1 MKRVITT
8 FLIWAAMASGAVAQV
23 PPSCTPVLTVLK
35 NNCSLQN
42 IYKCNGPDGLGIYS
56 EIYDDGLQGIAE
68 YYTSDLAFIKAV
80 EIGDISH
87 FSVIA
92 IINSGKEFSL
102 KLLLETGTATVRRK
116 ILIQAGFIPQKP
128 IGINADFRLGNETIE
143 IDGTRLRA
151 GSSIADIVIG
161 RPFGA
166 IHEESEI
173 FYSEQDG
180 ILFEGKHTIRMGDQ
194 GEVEEYDEHPIK
206 LIRQGQKGF
215 MSTTPE
221 HQCGPV
227 LSGLEMIHLEN
238 NG

>member
-1 MKRVITT
+1 MKRVIAI
-8 FLIWAAMASGAVAQV
+8 FLIWAAMASGAIAQV

-35 NNCSLQN
+35 SNCSLQN
-42 IYKCNGPDGLGIYS
+42 IYKCNGPDGLGIYR
-56 EIYDDGLQGIAE
+56 EEYGDGSQDTAE

-116 ILIQAGFIPQKP
+116 ILMQAGFIPQKP
-128 IGINADFRLGNETIE
+128 IGFNADFRLGNKIIE

-151 GSSIADIVIG
+151 GSGIVDIVIC

-166 IHEESEI
+166 MHGEFEF

-180 ILFEGKHTIRMGDQ
+180 VLFEGEHTMRMGNQ
-194 GEVEEYDEHPIK
+194 GEVEEHDEHPIK
-206 LIRQGQKGF
+206 LIRQGEIGF
-215 MSTTPE
+215 MSITPE
-221 HQCGPV
+221 HQCGPM
-227 LSGLEMIHLEN
+227 LSGLEMIYLEN